1 MKRILAVGLTLA
13 MVLGS
18 AIGAMAFDTQRVAA
32 PVEGLQNIEDEMG
45 TLAPKDYCG
54 IWCDN
59 LSGYVWIFSASWL
72 GPDCGFYKVVDPTI
86 CDTDCIDPYFPFL
99 IDYLRFGAAVY
110 DYPGP
115 DYFDLV
121 CYFSV
126 HEIAEDLA
134 HPCGIN
140 VGPEVWRS
148 PDISYSLPPYWYGV
162 LGYYPM
168 PWITVRGPFIVDFHI
183 VSVSEAGYF
192 GWLTDNTPYG
202 VTPCWNWLDAW
213 CLYYTTAN
221 FEFYYEL
228 GWLDGNLLFWVYGW
242 PQWNVAVDLASFEAV
257 PNDGMIT
264 LNWRTMSEISNASW
278 IIERDGEQIATLEG
292 QGDKE
297 TATDYTY
304 VDRSV
309 VNGVTYSYSLK
320 AVNYDGNED
329 VYGPVTATPVASGT
343 LPSEFALSQNYPNP
357 FNAST
362 VIRYSLASD
371 EQVTLQV
378 YNVYGQEVASLVNA
392 DQKAGQYT
400 VQWNGKN
407 ASSGVYFYTLNAGDF
422 NETKKM
428 VYTK

>member
-1 MKRILAVGLTLA
+1 MKKLLAVGLTLA
-13 MVLGS
+13 MILGS
-18 AIGAMAFDTQRVAA
+18 AVAVMAFDTQRVAA
-32 PVEGLQNIEDEMG
+32 PVEGMQQIEDEMG

-59 LSGYVWIFSASWL
+59 LSGWVWIFTASWL
-72 GPDCGFYKVVDPTI
+72 GPTCGFYKVVDPYV
-86 CDTDCIDPYFPFL
+86 CDTDCIPDYFPFL
-99 IDYLRFGAAVY
+99 IDYIRFGAHVY
-110 DYPGP
+110 DSPGP

-126 HEIAEDLA
+126 HEIAIDPG

-140 VGPEVWRS
+140 IGPEVWRS
-148 PDISYSLPPYWYGV
+148 PDINYSLPPYWYGT
-162 LGYYPM
+162 LGYFPL
-168 PWITVRGPFIVDFHI
+168 PWITVRGPFIMDFHI
-183 VSVSEAGYF
+183 VSVTEAGYF
-192 GWLTDNTPYG
+192 GWLTDNTAYG
-202 VTPCWNWLDAW
+202 TTPCWNWLDAW
-213 CLYYTTAN
+213 CLYYTVAN

-257 PNDGMIT
+257 PNDGMVT

-371 EQVTLQV
+371 EHVTLKV

-422 NETKKM
+422 SQTKKM

>member
-1 MKRILAVGLTLA
+1 MKRLLAVGLTLA
-13 MVLGS
+13 MVLVS
-18 AIGAMAFDTQRVAA
+18 VAGALAFDAKRVAV
-32 PVEGLQNIEDEMG
+32 PVEGMQEIEDNMG

-54 IWCDN
+54 IWCDH
-59 LSGYVWIFSASWL
+59 LAGWVWIVSYGWEDA
-72 GPDCGFYKVVDPTI
+72 GCGFYHYVDPYE
-86 CDTDCIDPYFPFL
+86 CETDCIGPYAPFL
-99 IDYLRFGAAVY
+99 FDYIRFLCGVP

-126 HEIAEDLA
+126 HELQPDAG
-134 HPCGIN
+134 HPCGY
-140 VGPEVWRS
+140 VPGPELWRS
-148 PDISYSLPPYWYGV
+148 PDVNFSLPPYWWGV
-162 LGYYPM
+162 LAYYPM
-168 PWITVRGPFIVDFHI
+168 PWITVHSFPVLFDFHI
-183 VSVSEAGYF
+183 VSLSSLGYF
-192 GWLTDNTPYG
+192 SFVMDNTAYG
-202 VTPCWNWLDAW
+202 CTPCWDWIDAS
-213 CLYYTTAN
+213 CIGYGN
-221 FEFYYEL
+221 EEFYHDMGL
-228 GWLDGNLLFWVYGW
+228 GAYGNLLYWVYGW

-264 LNWRTMSEISNASW
+264 LNWRTMSEIQNASW

-304 VDRSV
+304 VDRDV

-320 AVNYDGNED
+320 AVNYEGNED
-329 VYGPVTATPVASGT
+329 VYGPVTATPVAAGV

-371 EQVTLQV
+371 EHVTLKV
-378 YNVYGQEVASLVNA
+378 YNVYGQEVANLVNA